1 MFSITGSKMD
11 MYGNILSGTITLQ
24 PFTSKIIMDDDTP
37 VPGETK
43 YGITASGKYT
53 INSEGKLLVTTT

>member
-1 MFSITGSKMD
+1 MD

-43 YGITASGKYT
+43 YGITASGKYAV
-53 INSEGKLLVTTT
+53 NSEGKLLVTTT